1 MCADVSSPTR
11 FLTGIAERFQRR
23 QAQVVGDRHLVE
35 SCDDFRNLI
44 NRGVPVVVRD
54 CLPERDGVAAEH
66 DGLIKREG
74 AHRGIGGEVLRDLRL
89 GRELVGAEA
98 GELQPGEPVVPGG
111 PLATS
116 ESQRSV
122 RHRSAMRCRS
132 MNRCGTPNPVRC

>member
-89 GRELVGAEA
+89 GRELVGPRPANSS
-98 GELQPGEPVVPGG
+98 PGN
-111 PLATS
+111 
-116 ESQRSV
+116 RSCQAA
-122 RHRSAMRCRS
+122 RWRPASPSARFDTAR
-132 MNRCGTPNPVRC
+132 RCGAAR